1 VNPVLVVVAGP
12 NGAGKTTVT
21 VRLREEHWSEGV
33 EYLNPDDVARDRFGD
48 WNYTCAGN
56 RDMSELGATITI
68 RLSPEE
74 LRRLRARARAAKTT
88 PSAIVRELLERDLGE
103 LDDDGPTLGELS
115 RPWIG
120 AISRVRLPRGRDA
133 RQALARWKP
142 DTILPT

>member
-1 VNPVLVVVAGP
+1 MM
-12 NGAGKTTVT
+12 
-21 VRLREEHWSEGV
+21 S
-33 EYLNPDDVARDRFGD
+33 Y
-48 WNYTCAGN
+48 
-56 RDMSELGATITI
+56 MSELGATITI

-88 PSAIVRELLERDLGE
+88 PSAIVRQLLEHDLGE

-120 AISRVRLPRGRDA
+120 AASRVRLPRGRDA

-142 DTILPT
+142 DRRA